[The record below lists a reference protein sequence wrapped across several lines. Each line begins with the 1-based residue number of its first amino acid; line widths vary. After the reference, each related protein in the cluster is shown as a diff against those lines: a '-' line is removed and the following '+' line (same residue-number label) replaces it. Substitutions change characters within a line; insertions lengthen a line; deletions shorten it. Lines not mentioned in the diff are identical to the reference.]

1 MQIPFINVSFMYKED
16 FIGFILNDI
25 KELELIVKSMREMEN
40 IPEVMRELA
49 ISKTQ
54 NMLDKFSCLEG
65 KQSLPKEDVAELEI
79 PPCVRNDD
87 SITCSSDD
95 FESSDECEH
104 DFERATDGVTQSH
117 PVSNQQPEE
126 KKIVTNEKFTSPVST
141 VNTVKRVES
150 RFVQNLR
157 KAININDRY
166 RYRKELFDGD
176 TGLMN
181 SVIDKLD
188 AMKSLEEAM
197 AYVRR
202 EFVWDEKSITV
213 TDFYLLL
220 ENRFS

>member
-1 MQIPFINVSFMYKED
+1 
-16 FIGFILNDI
+16 
-25 KELELIVKSMREMEN
+25 
-40 IPEVMRELA
+40 
-49 ISKTQ
+49 
-54 NMLDKFSCLEG
+54 
-65 KQSLPKEDVAELEI
+65 
-79 PPCVRNDD
+79 
-87 SITCSSDD
+87 
-95 FESSDECEH
+95 
-104 DFERATDGVTQSH
+104 
-117 PVSNQQPEE
+117 
-126 KKIVTNEKFTSPVST
+126 
-141 VNTVKRVES
+141 
-150 RFVQNLR
+150 LR